1 MLFCK
6 TLHSSLIL
14 SINDAP
20 FFFYILLKE
29 QLTIHCTNG
38 AISDTQTLTWAFVVF
53 SVQFTLYR
61 NFTYIPLIIYL
72 NAICHTLLIHS
83 LWLTMT
89 VVVTWLR
96 VHLNS

>member
-1 MLFCK
+1 MVLFQIPRPE
-6 TLHSSLIL
+6 LRLL
-14 SINDAP
+14 S
-20 FFFYILLKE
+20 
-29 QLTIHCTNG
+29 
-38 AISDTQTLTWAFVVF
+38 

-61 NFTYIPLIIYL
+61 NFAYIALIIYL